1 MNDAST
7 HPPLRLRAYLGA
19 RLRPLAV
26 LVATIVATAA
36 PAAAFVLGRR
46 ALEIQTAAAARQIA
60 DFVRSDAEQRPT
72 LWKYDALK
80 LIGHLRSYEIE
91 ESIVRTLVSLYHH
104 RIEYPGN
111 PPKTDTRA
119 SGTPAL
125 QVPDATKISQ
135 G

>member
-1 MNDAST
+1 MVHMIISRRLLDDQFSECDMT
-7 HPPLRLRAYLGA
+7 LRELQL
-19 RLRPLAV
+19 
-26 LVATIVATAA
+26 
-36 PAAAFVLGRR
+36 
-46 ALEIQTAAAARQIA
+46 
-60 DFVRSDAEQRPT
+60 
-72 LWKYDALK
+72 
-80 LIGHLRSYEIE
+80 IE

-111 PPKTDTRA
+111 PTKTETRL